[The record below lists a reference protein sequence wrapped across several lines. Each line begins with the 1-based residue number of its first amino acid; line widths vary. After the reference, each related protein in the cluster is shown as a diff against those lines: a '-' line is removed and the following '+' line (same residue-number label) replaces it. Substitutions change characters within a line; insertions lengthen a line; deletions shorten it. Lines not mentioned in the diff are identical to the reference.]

1 LAQCSLKA
9 YLAGEE
15 NLRENGSHLNRMKTV
30 AIATSMVFDLKNRDK
45 ARPLFKSPSIHLAV
59 ERILAGGTASPI
71 YVDNIHEPKSAVTWT
86 SNRVYVAGDFEDKDF
101 IEGLNVVMNSQFLRA
116 YLIGDRFVFYPD
128 NVGWIPVIN
137 QQFWDTKI
145 TEGMRRYYEA
155 DIEDNLAIDVPH
167 GFTVTKVSK
176 ELLLKPLNSIER
188 LLMEMMSEQETVEAF
203 LDKSFGVAAV
213 TDVDMAG
220 WCLSENNIGGRFE
233 VGVETVKE
241 YRCKGIA
248 TAMTQNLGKIAREK
262 GFNRMGWHC
271 WASNDASNA
280 TARRLGLKLVAE
292 YPAVQ
297 IDLA

>member
-1 LAQCSLKA
+1 MC
-9 YLAGEE
+9 
-15 NLRENGSHLNRMKTV
+15 ENGSPLNRMKTV

-45 ARPLFKSPSIHLAV
+45 ARALFKSPSIHLAV

-128 NVGWIPVIN
+128 NVGWIPVIK

-145 TEGMRRYYEA
+145 AEGMRRYYEA
-155 DIEDNLAIDVPH
+155 DIEDEM
-167 GFTVTKVSK
+167 TVTALNGFEITEVSK
-176 ELLLKPLNSIER
+176 ALLLKPLKNIER
-188 LLMEMMSEQETVEAF
+188 LMMEMMSEQETVEAF

-213 TDVDMAG
+213 TDEDMAG
-220 WCLSENNIGGRFE
+220 WCLSENNTGGRFE
-233 VGVETVKE
+233 VGVETVE
-241 YRCKGIA
+241 EHCCKGVA
-248 TAMTQNLGKIAREK
+248 TALTQALGKMGVKK
-262 GFNRMGWHC
+262 GFHRMGWHC
-271 WASNDASNA
+271 WASNEASNA
-280 TARRLGLKLVAE
+280 TARRVGFKLVAE
-292 YPAVQ
+292 YPAVR

>member
-1 LAQCSLKA
+1 MC
-9 YLAGEE
+9 
-15 NLRENGSHLNRMKTV
+15 ENGSHLNRMKTV
-30 AIATSMVFDLKNRDK
+30 AIATSIVFDLKNRDK

-59 ERILAGGTASPI
+59 ERIIAGGTASPI
-71 YVDNIHEPKSAVTWT
+71 YVDNIQDPKSAVTWT

-128 NVGWIPVIN
+128 NVGWIPVIK

-145 TEGMRRYYEA
+145 TEGKRRYYAAE
-155 DIEDNLAIDVPH
+155 IEDEMTVAVPN
-167 GFTVTKVSK
+167 GFQITEVSK
-176 ELLLKPLNSIER
+176 ALLLKPLKNIER
-188 LLMEMMSEQETVEAF
+188 LMMEMMSEQETVEAF

-220 WCLSENNIGGRFE
+220 WCLSENNTGGRFE
-233 VGVETVKE
+233 VGVETVE
-241 YRCKGIA
+241 EHRCLGIA
-248 TAMTQNLGKIAREK
+248 TALTNTLAKMGREK
-262 GFNRMGWHC
+262 WFHRMGWHC
-271 WASNDASNA
+271 WASNEASNA
-280 TARRLGLKLVAE
+280 TARRLGFKLVAE